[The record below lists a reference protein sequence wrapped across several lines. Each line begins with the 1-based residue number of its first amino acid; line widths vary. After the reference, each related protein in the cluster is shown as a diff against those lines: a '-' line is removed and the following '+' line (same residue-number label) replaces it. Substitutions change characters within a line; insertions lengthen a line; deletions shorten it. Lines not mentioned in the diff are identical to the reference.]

1 MSKLV
6 DERVVEM
13 SFDNKKFE
21 ENVGTT
27 LGTID
32 KLKKALDFK
41 DATESFAG
49 IEAAANDVD
58 FSGFEN
64 AVGSIGDHMNGF
76 EAIAF
81 GVFNRIGGM
90 ISEKV
95 AEIVG
100 TVARGVASVTTDLGT
115 VANVGESWGK
125 YNEYN
130 QSVQSLVNATGKDID
145 EIEGYLSKLMWYSDE
160 TAFSF
165 TEMASALSQA
175 ALVGADLG
183 SATDMIIGV
192 ANATAYAGK
201 EGFAFQSTIRNLMQS
216 YGSGSLKYMDYK
228 SLIQQGTATNQMTQE
243 IIKAAEE
250 LGTIEP
256 GQITLANFND
266 TLKDDW
272 ATSEVMELAFSR
284 FGEYTEMAYQMVQSG
299 AAATAEEA
307 FALLEQTNTGLEE
320 FQIRAAASASE
331 AISFRQAVD
340 ATVEAVQSKIMM
352 FFKYI
357 FGNYAQ
363 AKKLWTDLSFVLYD
377 AFAARYDSLLEVM
390 NLWYSG
396 IDGAKS
402 GFEYFWEGVYNIF
415 EGIGSILDTIKDA
428 WAEVFPKKEAEE
440 VAHSLSLIAY
450 YFSYYTLQFKKF
462 VQEEG
467 RAEKFASVIKGIAS
481 IFSILK
487 TTASAVFRIISSLIG
502 AFAKGVGAG
511 GGFTK
516 AFDGVLGILAAV
528 GDTITWVAE
537 KYAEIVEA
545 FVNGTAFQ
553 TALGWI
559 SEKVGFIKEQVA
571 GFISSIWPTVQNI
584 LKTIGQ
590 GALYAVGGVILGIG
604 KAIQFVYETLRQA
617 ALAVSEFV
625 QHIQALF
632 RFSAEGNEGIVQ
644 QLFDAGLL
652 SETDLKI
659 IEFFKHVRAAWET
672 LKDVWESVSNFFVG
686 VYESVSTAVTGII
699 EKFKEFASSK
709 IDETGEGISSGLTS
723 AKDALV
729 SFWETIKGIGSKV
742 KEQLLE
748 LWEGIKQAFLA
759 NIDISGFEKIADAF
773 KKFWEALGNG
783 GGLTD
788 SGEESGILKFL
799 NALWEGLKILVP
811 AIVGLVTDLAS
822 ILVNGISDAFSSG
835 GIKDTFE
842 GINAGLGTG
851 LLVQLI
857 GLFKNLKNVTST
869 GEGSPFSSI
878 FDALKEMKEAGQDV
892 DKIKA
897 IGLVIVELAGSLL
910 LLSLVDSAKL
920 SIAMFALMGV
930 IGELKALIALSSAS
944 GLTDFLAATKAISKM
959 GAAVAAIGVALA
971 ALTVTVGKYGG
982 DSLFKAVGAI
992 SLLLVELAAF
1002 AVALGYL
1009 GKNEVIGDLPD
1020 MGSELLLM
1028 AGAVLILA
1036 EAVKVV
1042 GKLEKPIAAATAI
1055 VILLA
1060 ALTGVIVALAAV
1072 QKKMGGVEGMAGIGF
1087 GLFEIANAI
1096 LVLVGALAIVSV
1108 LKNIDTALLTIGALV
1123 LMVGA
1128 LIAVVG
1134 AFKPEH
1140 MLAIGA
1146 GIALIA
1152 NSIVALVGV
1161 MALLQIIKFEDIES
1175 SLIALMV
1182 TIALIGGLIIGAGSI
1197 PGGAAGFLAFGA
1209 AFTLVANATLALAA
1223 AFIALASAISKLGW
1237 KPILTA
1243 AGIFAGFIVVIG
1255 VVMALLTPIAP
1266 LLLVVGAAFALLG
1279 AGVLMLVNALLILVP
1294 AMAAIVLGA
1303 DVLYAGVNVLVNAF
1317 MQFFIGI
1324 LVGIQNLATT
1334 IVDTLILLVD
1344 QFVIRILEYLIENI
1358 PRIVEDLVLVV
1369 IVLLKGLNDSLETH
1383 RGELELE
1390 IGRLVALLIE
1400 IVIMAIV
1407 EALKKLWED
1416 SGIGTWLEET
1426 WGKIS
1431 DWFHGIW
1438 DSVKTWWQDNVSG
1451 PIQEAF
1457 ASIKEWWD
1465 EKVATP
1471 FNDAISA
1478 IETFIDEKFVQPI
1491 KKAWEWLDEHIFTP
1505 LKQKSDEVSGK
1516 VSEFFTGIGDTI
1528 TGWYEGIK
1536 KWVTEKIE
1544 AVKQTLTQ
1552 LWNDVTAIFSEL
1564 MGDIGGV
1571 LTGDLDFYETALK
1584 WINRLVQGVKDFTHL
1599 ILDKV
1604 DDIMSGI
1611 ADKLGILD
1619 FYETAKQ
1626 WIQGLINGIKE
1637 GIETVAQAASDVV
1650 NSAVGAVKKVLK
1662 IKSPSRVM
1670 MEIGGYTSEGLAIG
1684 IRDSAS
1690 EVTDAAE
1697 GLGEDTL
1704 STVKSAMDSVMD
1716 VMSSD
1721 DVYSPTITPVYDL
1734 TNLYA
1739 GRDQINSLLD
1749 SDPTAMQ
1756 FKMGDEE
1763 GLQAA
1768 AAEINDSNV
1777 TVADAIDDMYT
1788 RLSDFMTKVKGE
1800 FGDNT
1805 VTLNVY
1811 GTEGQDVEELADIVS
1826 YRINAALQRE
1836 RAVYS

>member
-115 VANVGESWGK
+115 VANVGEGWGK
-125 YNEYN
+125 YNDYN

-228 SLIQQGTATNQMTQE
+228 SLVQQGTATNQMTQE

-299 AAATAEEA
+299 AATTAEEA

-377 AFAARYDSLLEVM
+377 AFAARYDQVLDVM
-390 NLWYSG
+390 KLWYSG

-415 EGIGSILDTIKDA
+415 EGIGSILDTVKDA
-428 WAEVFPKKEAEE
+428 WAEVFPKKDAED
-440 VAHSLSLIAY
+440 VAHSLSMIAY

-467 RAEKFASVIKGIAS
+467 RAEKFASVVKGVAS
-481 IFSILK
+481 ILSILK
-487 TTASAVFRIISSLIG
+487 TTVSAVFRVISSLIG
-502 AFAKGVGAG
+502 AFTKGAGAG

-528 GDTITWVAE
+528 GDAITWVAE

-545 FVNGTAFQ
+545 FINGTAFQ
-553 TALGWI
+553 TALSWI

-584 LKTIGQ
+584 LKAIGQ

-604 KAIQFVYETLRQA
+604 KAIQFLYEKLVLAWNAIKGFVDWIRTLW
-617 ALAVSEFV
+617 
-625 QHIQALF
+625 
-632 RFSAEGNEGIVQ
+632 
-644 QLFDAGLL
+644 LL
-652 SETDLKI
+652 SDLLEGTSLDEKVMTYMGLTSFEQKI
-659 IEFFKHVRAAWET
+659 IK
-672 LKDVWESVSNFFVG
+672 FFVNIRSAWDS
-686 VYESVSTAVTGII
+686 VTSFVTTAYESIVSAVTGII
-699 EKFKEFASSK
+699 AKFQELYSTKTQEWG
-709 IDETGEGISSGLTS
+709 DGVSSGFNS
-723 AKDALV
+723 VKDALL

-759 NIDISGFEKIADAF
+759 SIDISGFEKIADAF
-773 KKFWEALGNG
+773 KKFWEALGN

-811 AIVGLVTDLAS
+811 AIVGLITDLAS

-920 SIAMFALMGV
+920 SIAMLALMGV
-930 IGELKALIALSSAS
+930 LGELKALIALSSAS

-959 GAAVAAIGVALA
+959 GAAVAAIGVSLA

-1108 LKNIDTALLTIGALV
+1108 LKNVDTALLTIGALV

-1152 NSIVALVGV
+1152 NSIVTLVGV
-1161 MALLQIIKFEDIES
+1161 MALLQLIKFEDIES

-1223 AFIALASAISKLGW
+1223 AFIALATAISKLGW

-1243 AGIFAGFIVVIG
+1243 VGIFAGFIAVIG
-1255 VVMALLTPIAP
+1255 VLMAFMTPIAP

-1358 PRIVEDLVLVV
+1358 PRIVEDLVMVV

-1390 IGRLVALLIE
+1390 IGRLVALLLE
-1400 IVIMAIV
+1400 ILIGAVV

-1416 SGIGTWLEET
+1416 SGIGPWLEET
-1426 WGKIS
+1426 WGKIKA
-1431 DWFHGIW
+1431 WFEGIW

-1704 STVKSAMDSVMD
+1704 STVKSAMDSVMN
-1716 VMSSD
+1716 VMNSD
-1721 DVYSPTITPVYDL
+1721 DVYSPTIAPVYDL

-1777 TVADAIDDMYT
+1777 TVSDAIDDMYT